1 MFLLKDVI
9 GLNFFA
15 VVQNDLVG
23 VEQIFASGKQYTS
36 GSEAK
41 GADVIDQSNDV

>member
-1 MFLLKDVI
+1 MFLLKDII

-23 VEQIFASGKQYTS
+23 VEQIFGSGKQYPS
-36 GSEAK
+36 GS
-41 GADVIDQSNDV
+41 DVTDQSNDV